1 MTMILAGLHRCCA
14 LPHAFIRRGKS
25 NGTRFMATRAESF
38 YHMQRG
44 GEKMSTAKQ
53 YYHVML
59 PLSLTPPTPLSCR
72 RHHKYPFIKF
82 STFTKSEYIHPLSQ
96 IILEYL
102 QSHHSQWISRMG
114 LDTGLKLN
122 KDGTFALRFPPS
134 SDGAIDI
141 AGVEAVTDGSLT
153 AISGSIW

>member
-1 MTMILAGLHRCCA
+1 
-14 LPHAFIRRGKS
+14 
-25 NGTRFMATRAESF
+25 
-38 YHMQRG
+38 
-44 GEKMSTAKQ
+44 
-53 YYHVML
+53 
-59 PLSLTPPTPLSCR
+59 
-72 RHHKYPFIKF
+72 
-82 STFTKSEYIHPLSQ
+82 
-96 IILEYL
+96 
-102 QSHHSQWISRMG
+102 MG